1 MIRFTITGRLRMI
14 MPVVVACVIAQPA
27 SAQTKSW
34 KLSVDPGDQV
44 SGESL
49 IVAPITEEIAPG
61 RYLLE
66 TGAEGG
72 KPVSQAQVFKED
84 GVSYLALDLPDPAVT
99 SAGTFRLSPA
109 GGDDA
114 ETPKVA
120 LIPDR
125 TNVAIK
131 IDGKLFTE
139 YRTDEGPKPFLYPLI
154 GPTGVSYTRSF
165 PMKDVEGEKKDHPH
179 HRSFWFTHG
188 KVNGIDFWAE
198 PKKSPFGSIKETSRK
213 PLIQGPVLGRLHTTD
228 DWLSP
233 SGEKVCE
240 DERVLTIYHSRKGRV
255 LDFDIKIK
263 ASVGPVEF
271 GQTKEGMFGVRVAS
285 SMDVT
290 KKEGG
295 KIVTSE
301 GLTDEKAWGKPASW
315 VDYSGPVDGKT
326 VGIAILNHPSSFRYP
341 TTWHVRTYGLFAAN
355 PFGGQ
360 DFGATES
367 AAYTIPKG
375 REIRFRYRVIL
386 HQGDAESAGV
396 ARAFRAYAHP
406 PRVSL
411 AAD

>member
-1 MIRFTITGRLRMI
+1 MIRFVTIGRLRMALS
-14 MPVVVACVIAQPA
+14 VVVACALAQPVL
-27 SAQTKSW
+27 AQSKSW
-34 KLSVDPGDQV
+34 KLTVSAGDNVQ
-44 SGESL
+44 GEGPV
-49 IVAPITEEIAPG
+49 VAPITEKIAPG
-61 RYLLE
+61 RYRLE
-66 TGAEGG
+66 AGSEGG
-72 KPVSQAQVFKED
+72 RTDRHAQIFEED
-84 GVSYLALDLPDPAVT
+84 GVSYVAIDLPKP
-99 SAGTFRLSPA
+99 SANSSESYNLRLEADKNVESS
-109 GGDDA
+109 
-114 ETPKVA
+114 KVE
-120 LIPDR
+120 LIPDQ

-131 IDGKLFTE
+131 IDGELFTE

-165 PMKDVEGEKKDHPH
+165 PMKEVEGEKQDHPH
-179 HRSFWFTHG
+179 HRSLWFTFG

-198 PKKSPFGSIKETSRK
+198 PKGKPFGKIKETSRK
-213 PLIQGPVLGRLHTTD
+213 PLVQGPVLGRLHTTD

-240 DERVLTIYHSRKGRV
+240 DERVLTVYHSRAGRV
-255 LDFDIKIK
+255 LDFDVKIK
-263 ASVGPVEF
+263 ATVGPVEF

-290 KKEGG
+290 RKEGG
-295 KIVTSE
+295 KIVSSE

-315 VDYSGPVDGKT
+315 VDYSGPVDGQT

-360 DFGATES
+360 DFGEAKS

-375 REIRFRYRVIL
+375 QEVRFRYRVIL
-386 HQGDAESAGV
+386 HEGDADSAKIKQ
-396 ARAFRAYAHP
+396 AFQAYAHP
-406 PRVSL
+406 PRISL

>member
-1 MIRFTITGRLRMI
+1 MIRFTIIGRLRKI

-27 SAQTKSW
+27 LAQTKSW
-34 KLSVDPGDQV
+34 KLTVESGD
-44 SGESL
+44 GERGECPL
-49 IVAPITEEIAPG
+49 VTPITEKVAPG
-61 RYLLE
+61 SYRLT
-66 TGAEGG
+66 TGPEEE
-72 KPVSQAQVFKED
+72 KTSLDAQVFEED
-84 GVSYLALDLPDPAVT
+84 GVSYVAIDLPDLAADPNNSFT
-99 SAGTFRLSPA
+99 LSPETAKNA
-109 GGDDA
+109 GSPNV
-114 ETPKVA
+114 T
-120 LIPDR
+120 LIPDE
-125 TNVAIK
+125 TNVAIN

-154 GPTGVSYTRSF
+154 GPTGASYTRSF
-165 PMKDVEGEKKDHPH
+165 PMKHVEGEKTDHPH
-179 HRSFWFTHG
+179 QRSLWFTFG
-188 KVNGIDFWAE
+188 NVNGIDFWAE
-198 PKKSPFGSIKETSRK
+198 PKGKPFGKIKETSRK

-233 SGEKVCE
+233 TGEKVCE
-240 DERVLTIYHSRKGRV
+240 DERILTVYHARDGRV
-255 LDFDIKIK
+255 LDFDIRIK

-290 KKEGG
+290 RKEGG
-295 KIVTSE
+295 KIVSSE

-315 VDYSGPVDGKT
+315 VDYSGPVDGQT

-360 DFGATES
+360 DFGEAKS

-375 REIRFRYRVIL
+375 QEIRFRYRIIL
-386 HQGDAESAGV
+386 HKGDAESAGV
-396 ARAFRAYAHP
+396 AQAFRAYAHP